1 MGVFRVECTLPL
13 PADLFWSLRD
23 TPAFL
28 KWIVDDHLLNSITS
42 TPPAAHDTRPGVLTR
57 TQSYIPATVACP
69 DMLRPL
75 VGSTAFAVTDHQTW
89 SASVPPY
96 TLDFKIT
103 PSFLT
108 ALSSTS
114 GSLTIV
120 PGPAADAVA
129 TPEADAA
136 VVASPTADAA
146 DVCAHI
152 VDGTATVRVPY
163 LGGYVEKAIVDNLQA
178 FYALYPGCVGR
189 FCAWLVEAY
198 GTPADGPGVDGLRAA
213 ASRYLDTLGGGLDGG
228 CGDDSRDATRDGGVV
243 EASAATAAAAAAA
256 AAAMAAGGVVHHVAG
271 EPPLPG
277 VPGKAAAGGGS
288 DSDGDVRT
296 GLAEG
301 DTISEEGGISRIHPP
316 TSV

>member
-1 MGVFRVECTLPL
+1 MGAFRVECTLPL
-13 PADLFWSLRD
+13 PADLFWALRD

-28 KWIVDDHLLNSITS
+28 KWIVDDRLLNSITS
-42 TPPAAHDTRPGVLTR
+42 TPPVPRDPSRPDALLTR

-89 SASVPPY
+89 SAAVPPY

-108 ALSSTS
+108 ALSSTA
-114 GSLTIV
+114 GSLSIV
-120 PGPAADAVA
+120 PGRAAAAVA

-136 VVASPTADAA
+136 VVAAPTADDA

-152 VDGTATVRVPY
+152 VDGSATVRVPY
-163 LGGYVEKAIVDNLQA
+163 LGGYVEKAIVDNLLA

-189 FCAWLVEAY
+189 FCAWLVGAY
-198 GTPADGPGVDGLRAA
+198 GVDTDAPGVAGLRAA
-213 ASRYLDTLGGGLDGG
+213 AGRYLDTLGGGGDGG
-228 CGDDSRDATRDGGVV
+228 NGESAGDGGAVR
-243 EASAATAAAAAAA
+243 ESAATAAAVAAAA
-256 AAAMAAGGVVHHVAG
+256 AAAAAGGVVHHVAG
-271 EPPLPG
+271 EPPLPAP
-277 VPGKAAAGGGS
+277 PGKAAVKVGGV

-301 DTISEEGGISRIHPP
+301 DTTSEEGSGSRLHPP